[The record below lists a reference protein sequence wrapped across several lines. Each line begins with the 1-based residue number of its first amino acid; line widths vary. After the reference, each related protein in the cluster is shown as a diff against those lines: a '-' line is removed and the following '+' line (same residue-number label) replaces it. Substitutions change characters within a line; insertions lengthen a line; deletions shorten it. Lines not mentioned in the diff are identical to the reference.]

1 MSKAHSAPAIVSL
14 KNLRPL
20 KWDEVPR
27 RGDFV
32 EDGRNGFEPWIG
44 LTGFRADAYV
54 KQIFRRV
61 KPARAA
67 AGSSK

>member
-1 MSKAHSAPAIVSL
+1 MNKASPSSALVIL

-32 EDGRNGFEPWIG
+32 EDGHNSFEPWTG
-44 LTGFRADAYV
+44 PTGFRADAFV
-54 KQIFRRV
+54 KQIFRRL
-61 KPARAA
+61 KPVVAA
-67 AGSSK
+67 MKSN